1 VRFVKG
7 LVAGGIVTLVLAA
20 GAGVAWAHTTF
31 EPDTAAP
38 GSVITLHLDVANEID
53 GQSTTKVELLFPDG
67 MPLPVVELPP
77 VAGWTATPTGGG
89 LGADTTATG
98 VTWSRPN
105 GPVGESPRLAVR
117 LGPLPE
123 LPPRLQFP
131 VLQTYSNG
139 EVVRWIEPTP
149 EGGEAPEHPM
159 PILMLVPGGPGDPP
173 PATTATTAA
182 APDSTTTTQAGDDAG
197 EAATT
202 SSGDG
207 EGDGGSA
214 TGWIV
219 AVVVLVAISGGG
231 VALWLRAR
239 GRASP

>member
-1 VRFVKG
+1 VRIAKG

-20 GAGVAWAHTTF
+20 GAGVAGAHTTF

-38 GSVITLHLDVANEID
+38 GSVITLQLDVANEID

-67 MPLPVVELPP
+67 MPLAVVELPP

-98 VTWSRPN
+98 VTWSRAS
-105 GPVGESPRLAVR
+105 GPVGEGPRLPVR

-123 LPPRLQFP
+123 LAQRLQFP

-139 EVVRWIEPTP
+139 EEVRWIEPTP
-149 EGGEAPEHPM
+149 EGGEEPEHPM
-159 PILMLVPGGPGDPP
+159 PILTLVAGGPGDPP

-182 APDSTTTTQAGDDAG
+182 GAPDPTTTSRAGDETG

-202 SSGDG
+202 SAGDD
-207 EGDGGSA
+207 DGGSA

-219 AVVVLVAISGGG
+219 AVAVLVAISGGG
-231 VALWLRAR
+231 FALWLRAR

>member
-1 VRFVKG
+1 VRTVKG
-7 LVAGGIVTLVLAA
+7 LVAGVVVALVLVA
-20 GAGVAWAHTTF
+20 GAGAAWAHTAF

-38 GSVITLHLDVANEID
+38 GSVITLQLAVANEID

-98 VTWSRPN
+98 VTWSRPS
-105 GPVGESPRLAVR
+105 GPAGESPRLPVR

-123 LPPRLQFP
+123 LAQRLQFP

-139 EVVRWIEPTP
+139 EIVRWIEPTA
-149 EGGEAPEHPM
+149 EGGEEPEHPM
-159 PILMLVPGGPGDPP
+159 AILTLVPGGPGDPP

-182 APDSTTTTQAGDDAG
+182 GTPDSSTTTRTGEDAG

-202 SSGDG
+202 SAGDG
-207 EGDGGSA
+207 DGDGGSA
-214 TGWIV
+214 TGWII
-219 AVVVLVAISGGG
+219 AVIVLVVISGGG
-231 VALWLRAR
+231 VALWRRAR
-239 GRASP
+239 RASP